1 MYEELISFYQKQ
13 WCLESVKKYLDTPSS
28 ILFKVIYKQK
38 PAVLKVFKNN
48 SDEIKSGVIL
58 KAYVGVGTVKIYH
71 HTDSA
76 ILMQEINPAYELAD
90 LTKSGNDNDATMIF
104 CDVVKK
110 LHSKRIVSESLLPI
124 SDLGQGFQRYKAS
137 SNRKISDDL
146 LRKAQRIFFDLEAT
160 QKNKVIL
167 HGDLH
172 HFNILYDDVNG
183 WLAIDPKGYIG
194 EPEFEIAAYLKNPI
208 GFSKFF
214 LDKQIIKQR
223 IQIIEDQLGYDRD
236 RMLKWAFTLTI
247 LSVIWNIEEKQDYT
261 DWLQLAEFLDDLLD
275 ELG

>member
-1 MYEELISFYQKQ
+1 MIS
-13 WCLESVKKYLDTPSS
+13 
-28 ILFKVIYKQK
+28 
-38 PAVLKVFKNN
+38 
-48 SDEIKSGVIL
+48 
-58 KAYVGVGTVKIYH
+58 
-71 HTDSA
+71 
-76 ILMQEINPAYELAD
+76 
-90 LTKSGNDNDATMIF
+90 
-104 CDVVKK
+104 
-110 LHSKRIVSESLLPI
+110 I
-124 SDLGQGFQRYKAS
+124 SDLGQGFQRYEAS

-275 ELG
+275 